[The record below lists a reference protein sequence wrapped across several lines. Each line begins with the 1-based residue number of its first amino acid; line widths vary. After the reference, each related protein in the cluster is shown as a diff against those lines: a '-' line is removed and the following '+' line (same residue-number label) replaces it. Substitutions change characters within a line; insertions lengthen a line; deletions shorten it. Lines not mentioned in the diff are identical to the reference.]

1 MSRVR
6 SKLIRS
12 AVASLIAVGASLTL
26 ARVHP
31 FGDAGLYA
39 TKDAETPIMEHSRVP
54 LEVRAILAAKC
65 ADCHSAQTRSPIY
78 GRFAPGSWL
87 MERDIVEARGAMNL
101 SLWDTY
107 SPDRQQTFAAK
118 IAQQTKAHEMP
129 PVQYR
134 MIHWDARVNDAETRT
149 LASWA
154 HASSGSSGSE
164 LNRQAG
170 EGNPVRGKELFEKR
184 CSGCH
189 SLTQNRQGPGLQ
201 GVYGRVSG
209 SVADYAYSQTLKKS
223 RIAWDETSLE
233 QWLTDPD
240 AFLPGNN
247 MDFLV
252 PKLQERQDII
262 GYLRQT
268 SGR

>member
-107 SPDRQQTFAAK
+107 SPDQQQTFAAK
-118 IAQQTKAHEMP
+118 IAQQTKAREMP

-134 MIHWDARVNDAETRT
+134 MIHWDARKRCRDPGHWPTGLT
-149 LASWA
+149 
-154 HASSGSSGSE
+154 H
-164 LNRQAG
+164 RQALLLVSRMSKL
-170 EGNPVRGKELFEKR
+170 EMAIR
-184 CSGCH
+184 SGAR
-189 SLTQNRQGPGLQ
+189 S
-201 GVYGRVSG
+201 S
-209 SVADYAYSQTLKKS
+209 S
-223 RIAWDETSLE
+223 RNAVL
-233 QWLTDPD
+233 D
-240 AFLPGNN
+240 AI
-247 MDFLV
+247 
-252 PKLQERQDII
+252 R
-262 GYLRQT
+262 
-268 SGR
+268 